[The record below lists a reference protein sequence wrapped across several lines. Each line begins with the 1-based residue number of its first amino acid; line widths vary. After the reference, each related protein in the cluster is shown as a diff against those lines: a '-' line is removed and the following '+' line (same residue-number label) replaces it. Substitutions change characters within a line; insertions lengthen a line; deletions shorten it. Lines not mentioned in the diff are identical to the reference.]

1 MTYEELQKLEQGL
14 DHDALSAKGKA
25 IYREKIRPLVH
36 PQHKGKVVVIDVASG
51 DYEMDSTPSIAV
63 GRLLERHPDCIYTYG
78 VRVGYKAVY
87 RFGSARIPE
96 DDEC

>member
-1 MTYEELQKLEQGL
+1 MTYEELQKLDHAL
-14 DHDALSAKGKA
+14 DHDAGANALPPTGA
-25 IYREKIRPLVH
+25 H
-36 PQHKGKVVVIDVASG
+36 WHN
-51 DYEMDSTPSIAV
+51 
-63 GRLLERHPDCIYTYG
+63 IYTYG